1 MRRDVRQDT
10 DANMH
15 AQDTQQQQRR
25 HANTEGPTYAKRR
38 RVADGLEA
46 VEEGAKLLR
55 HGGVEQPLHVEL
67 DVLLAVGVGHRDGL
81 AAGLE
86 RVVLG
91 LAEHFVRHLEGVP
104 DVLLHV
110 ARIVEQLNETIVQT
124 LRA

>member
-1 MRRDVRQDT
+1 MTQNTTHADT
-10 DANMH
+10 
-15 AQDTQQQQRR
+15 
-25 HANTEGPTYAKRR
+25 EPTHGECG
-38 RVADGLEA
+38 RVTNGLEA

-55 HGGVEQPLHVEL
+55 HGSVEQPLHVEL

-91 LAEHFVRHLEGVP
+91 LAEHFIRHLEGVP

-110 ARIVEQLNETIVQT
+110 ARIIEQLDETIVQT
-124 LRA
+124 LQERERLLRGARGTATRF